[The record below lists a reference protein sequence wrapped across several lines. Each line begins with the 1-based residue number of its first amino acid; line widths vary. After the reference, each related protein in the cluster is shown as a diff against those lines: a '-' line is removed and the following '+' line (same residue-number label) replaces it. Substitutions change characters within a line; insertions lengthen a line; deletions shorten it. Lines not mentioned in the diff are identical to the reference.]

1 MSSAT
6 GPRSTWRMDGQLR
19 YDIAMNTIIIILITD
34 AVLHMTLRAHK
45 IPLADNVEGLL
56 CTFVV
61 AYVFVITTNC
71 GYWLTASEEEVC
83 LLGIYIMG
91 RLGHTL
97 GFCIFLCLLY
107 SISHLAMYVAL
118 PCLLWLV
125 PAMFAPCTLSGY
137 TSQNPAVKVPK
148 KIVTTSN
155 MKNHP
160 MLSFLLSVFT
170 LLSCSS
176 IGLWSCAKLKYPCE
190 SSPPCELE
198 KEANVVR
205 PPMANTNLKSFTLSY
220 KTTTSEGDQTVP
232 DPFPKLLDNLGPS
245 LVHLFFVPEKGGGSS

>member
-107 SISHLAMYVAL
+107 SISHLAMYLVWIHK
-118 PCLLWLV
+118 PKPSCEGSKEDCHYKQHEEPSNVEFSPQCLHFVVLFFNWLV
-125 PAMFAPCTLSGY
+125 ELC
-137 TSQNPAVKVPK
+137 QVE
-148 KIVTTSN
+148 
-155 MKNHP
+155 
-160 MLSFLLSVFT
+160 
-170 LLSCSS
+170 
-176 IGLWSCAKLKYPCE
+176 PCE